1 MEMKQ
6 WDTICSVCNRICG
19 YVGLCEVCG
28 RSMGVKHMYIRKTRS
43 MDDDPTPIAHY
54 TCQDCDGTAIDA
66 FYTPDFV
73 PVNTVQGKGPA
84 MATNNPLETLTKAV
98 QVISSNPNITDDELV
113 QLLGL
118 DGPASAQ
125 DIRQKVL
132 SILHPNGNGQAPSN
146 PAADYVSGMAK
157 AMKRTRQATASRGSG
172 VLGSLMNFFRGNDD
186 GAASAPVRAPRR
198 PAAPGSA
205 SASVVDGETYE
216 DDMIDEPQRNT
227 HFERYRTLI
236 DSFDE
241 DRETFLEKVIRW
253 LLLLLA
259 YALPIIVAYAMG
271 KEIGD
276 AYGGKF
282 DMNDGWSLGTHVVAM
297 AGEFALTM
305 MTFSAASALRKSST
319 DKSYTSKFISSVVA
333 FLLFAV
339 ASGLAQWFIASG
351 HIKTVDLTGHANISG
366 FAALVFRV
374 AMVPGVDVAA
384 LLFLAVMNF
393 KSLKKFVADQR
404 IRAQAI
410 RDLNEAELE
419 IQRAQST
426 ARRRESEEQQ
436 DLEQKEQRN
445 AVWLEMDRMNAQ
457 NMIADAKRRALPPGT
472 IVTPDTTEDTNTGNE
487 RIRIRRP
494 GTN

>member
-1 MEMKQ
+1 MN
-6 WDTICSVCNRICG
+6 V
-19 YVGLCEVCG
+19 
-28 RSMGVKHMYIRKTRS
+28 RSWLANKL
-43 MDDDPTPIAHY
+43 
-54 TCQDCDGTAIDA
+54 
-66 FYTPDFV
+66 V
-73 PVNTVQGKGPA
+73 P
-84 MATNNPLETLTKAV
+84 
-98 QVISSNPNITDDELV
+98 
-113 QLLGL
+113 
-118 DGPASAQ
+118 
-125 DIRQKVL
+125 
-132 SILHPNGNGQAPSN
+132 
-146 PAADYVSGMAK
+146 
-157 AMKRTRQATASRGSG
+157 
-172 VLGSLMNFFRGNDD
+172 
-186 GAASAPVRAPRR
+186 GAAAPMVN
-198 PAAPGSA
+198 
-205 SASVVDGETYE
+205 GETFE
-216 DDMIDEPQRNT
+216 DDMHDEPKLPQQNK
-227 HFERYRTLI
+227 HLERYRTLI

-241 DRETFLEKVIRW
+241 DRETSLEKVLRW
-253 LLLLLA
+253 FLLLLA
-259 YALPIIVAYAMG
+259 YALPLIVAYAMG

-351 HIKTVDLTGHANISG
+351 HIKTVDTLGHANISG

-419 IQRAQST
+419 IERAQST
-426 ARRRESEEQQ
+426 ARRREMEEQQ
-436 DLEQKEQRN
+436 DIEQKEQRN

-457 NMIADAKRRALPPGT
+457 NMIADAQRRALPAPPPT
-472 IVTPDTTEDTNTGNE
+472 IITPDEETNNGTE
-487 RIRIRRP
+487 RSKVRRLQQ
-494 GTN
+494 N

>member
-1 MEMKQ
+1 
-6 WDTICSVCNRICG
+6 
-19 YVGLCEVCG
+19 
-28 RSMGVKHMYIRKTRS
+28 
-43 MDDDPTPIAHY
+43 
-54 TCQDCDGTAIDA
+54 
-66 FYTPDFV
+66 
-73 PVNTVQGKGPA
+73 
-84 MATNNPLETLTKAV
+84 MATNTPQEDKLQTAFEAV
-98 QVISSNPNITDDELV
+98 SSNPTITDEELA

-118 DGPASAQ
+118 ERPASARFWKLKAQ
-125 DIRQKVL
+125 ELIQFQHKAA
-132 SILHPNGNGQAPSN
+132 AP
-146 PAADYVSGMAK
+146 PAPF
-157 AMKRTRQATASRGSG
+157 SRGSG
-172 VLGSLMNFFRGNDD
+172 LSGLFGSLMNVFQGNNDT
-186 GAASAPVRAPRR
+186 GSSSAPVRLPRR
-198 PAAPGSA
+198 PVAPGSSGA
-205 SASVVDGETYE
+205 LVNAETYE
-216 DDMIDEPQRNT
+216 DDMMEDRLPTQPNT
-227 HFERYRTLI
+227 HFERYRNLI

-241 DRETFLEKVIRW
+241 DRETFLEKVLRW
-253 LLLLLA
+253 FLLLLA

-305 MTFSAASALRKSST
+305 MTFSAASALRKSAT
-319 DKSYTSKFISSVVA
+319 DKSYTPKFISSVVA

-351 HIKTVDLTGHANISG
+351 HIKTVDLSGHANVSG
-366 FAALVFRV
+366 FAALIFRV

-436 DLEQKEQRN
+436 DIEMKEQRN
-445 AVWLEMDRMNAQ
+445 GVWLEMDRMNAQ
-457 NMIADAKRRALPPGT
+457 HMIADAQRRALPPPSPTT
-472 IVTPDTTEDTNTGNE
+472 ITPELPEDSNSGSE
-487 RIRIRRP
+487 RVRIRRP
-494 GTN
+494 GNS

>member
-1 MEMKQ
+1 
-6 WDTICSVCNRICG
+6 
-19 YVGLCEVCG
+19 
-28 RSMGVKHMYIRKTRS
+28 
-43 MDDDPTPIAHY
+43 
-54 TCQDCDGTAIDA
+54 
-66 FYTPDFV
+66 
-73 PVNTVQGKGPA
+73 
-84 MATNNPLETLTKAV
+84 MATNTPQEDKLEQAFEAVSNNPD
-98 QVISSNPNITDDELV
+98 ITDEELA

-118 DGPASAQ
+118 TRPASARFWKLKAQ
-125 DIRQKVL
+125 ELIN
-132 SILHPNGNGQAPSN
+132 LHNSKNA
-146 PAADYVSGMAK
+146 PAAKVFTPWSLLAGFESLLKNPFQRDENN
-157 AMKRTRQATASRGSG
+157 GS
-172 VLGSLMNFFRGNDD
+172 
-186 GAASAPVRAPRR
+186 ASAPVRVPRR

-205 SASVVDGETYE
+205 GAMVNAETYE
-216 DDMIDEPQRNT
+216 DDMTEDTPLPQKNT

-259 YALPIIVAYAMG
+259 YALPIVVAYAMG

-282 DMNDGWSLGTHVVAM
+282 DINDGWSLGTHVVAM

-305 MTFSAASALRKSST
+305 MTFSAASALRKSAT
-319 DKSYTSKFISSVVA
+319 DKSYTPKFISSVVA

-351 HIKTVDLTGHANISG
+351 HIKTVDLSGHANISG
-366 FAALVFRV
+366 FAALIFRV
-374 AMVPGVDVAA
+374 AMVPGVDIAA

-419 IQRAQST
+419 IERAQST
-426 ARRRESEEQQ
+426 ARRRELEEQQ
-436 DLEQKEQRN
+436 DIEQKEQRN

-457 NMIADAKRRALPPGT
+457 HMIADAQRRALPPPPTT
-472 IVTPDTTEDTNTGNE
+472 IITPDEDTNNGAE
-487 RIRIRRP
+487 RSKVRRLQ
-494 GTN
+494 NN

>member
-1 MEMKQ
+1 MQ
-6 WDTICSVCNRICG
+6 VQPTFQ
-19 YVGLCEVCG
+19 VGDKATWLTPPIRTNADVIIVDFIKVLE
-28 RSMGVKHMYIRKTRS
+28 SGVPYYEIEE
-43 MDDDPTPIAHY
+43 DVPP
-54 TCQDCDGTAIDA
+54 GTVVHAVRLYA
-66 FYTPDFV
+66 EETELV
-73 PVNTVQGKGPA
+73 PRQQGKGPA
-84 MATNNPLETLTKAV
+84 MAMNYSIETLTKAV
-98 QVISSNPNITDDELV
+98 QVISSNPAITDDELV
-113 QLLGL
+113 HLLGL
-118 DGPASAQ
+118 DGLASAQ

-132 SILHPNGNGQAPSN
+132 SIIHPSGTSPSASN
-146 PAADYVSGMAK
+146 PATEYVSGLAQ
-157 AMKRTRQATASRGSG
+157 ALRRKRQVTSSHGSG
-172 VLGSLMNFFRGNDD
+172 VFGSLKNFFQGNDD
-186 GAASAPVRAPRR
+186 TASAPVRVPHR

-205 SASVVDGETYE
+205 GAMVNAETYE
-216 DDMIDEPQRNT
+216 DDMTEDTPLPQKNT

-319 DKSYTSKFISSVVA
+319 DKSYTPKFISSVVA

-351 HIKTVDLTGHANISG
+351 HIKTVDLSGHANISG

-436 DLEQKEQRN
+436 DIEMKEQRN
-445 AVWLEMDRMNAQ
+445 GVWLEMDRMNAQ
-457 NMIADAKRRALPPGT
+457 HMIADAQRRALPAPPSTIITPEEDANNGT
-472 IVTPDTTEDTNTGNE
+472 E
-487 RIRIRRP
+487 RSKVRRIQ
-494 GTN
+494 NN

>member
-1 MEMKQ
+1 
-6 WDTICSVCNRICG
+6 
-19 YVGLCEVCG
+19 
-28 RSMGVKHMYIRKTRS
+28 
-43 MDDDPTPIAHY
+43 
-54 TCQDCDGTAIDA
+54 
-66 FYTPDFV
+66 
-73 PVNTVQGKGPA
+73 

-98 QVISSNPNITDDELV
+98 QAVSNNPNITDEELI

-125 DIRQKVL
+125 DLRQKAL
-132 SILHPNGNGQAPSN
+132 SLISPQSNQAAS
-146 PAADYVSGMAK
+146 
-157 AMKRTRQATASRGSG
+157 SRGSG
-172 VLGSLMNFFRGNDD
+172 LLGFLMNFFQGSDD
-186 GAASAPVRAPRR
+186 NGSSSAPVRLPRR

-205 SASVVDGETYE
+205 GAMVNAETYE
-216 DDMIDEPQRNT
+216 DDMIEPSPQPNT
-227 HFERYRTLI
+227 HFERYRNLI

-241 DRETFLEKVIRW
+241 DRETFLEKVLRW
-253 LLLLLA
+253 FLLLLA

-276 AYGGKF
+276 AYGGVF
-282 DMNDGWSLGTHVVAM
+282 NLNDGWSLGTHVVAM

-319 DKSYTSKFISSVVA
+319 DKSYTPKFISSVVA

-351 HIKTVDLTGHANISG
+351 HISTIDTHGHANISG

-436 DLEQKEQRN
+436 DIEMKEQRN
-445 AVWLEMDRMNAQ
+445 GVWLEMDRMNAQ

-472 IVTPDTTEDTNTGNE
+472 IITPDTTEDSNTGGE
-487 RIRIRRP
+487 RMRIRRP
-494 GTN
+494 GNS

>member
-1 MEMKQ
+1 MN
-6 WDTICSVCNRICG
+6 I
-19 YVGLCEVCG
+19 
-28 RSMGVKHMYIRKTRS
+28 RSWLAQKIAPS
-43 MDDDPTPIAHY
+43 AAPT
-54 TCQDCDGTAIDA
+54 T
-66 FYTPDFV
+66 
-73 PVNTVQGKGPA
+73 PVN
-84 MATNNPLETLTKAV
+84 
-98 QVISSNPNITDDELV
+98 
-113 QLLGL
+113 
-118 DGPASAQ
+118 
-125 DIRQKVL
+125 
-132 SILHPNGNGQAPSN
+132 
-146 PAADYVSGMAK
+146 
-157 AMKRTRQATASRGSG
+157 
-172 VLGSLMNFFRGNDD
+172 
-186 GAASAPVRAPRR
+186 
-198 PAAPGSA
+198 
-205 SASVVDGETYE
+205 GETFE
-216 DDMIDEPQRNT
+216 DDMTEDTPLPQKNT

-259 YALPIIVAYAMG
+259 YALPIVVAYAMG

-305 MTFSAASALRKSST
+305 MTFSAASALRKSAT
-319 DKSYTSKFISSVVA
+319 DKSYTPKFISSVVA

-351 HIKTVDLTGHANISG
+351 HIKTVDLSGHANISG
-366 FAALVFRV
+366 FAALIFRV

-419 IQRAQST
+419 IERAQST
-426 ARRRESEEQQ
+426 ARRRELEEQQ
-436 DLEQKEQRN
+436 DIEQKEQRN

-457 NMIADAKRRALPPGT
+457 HMIADAQRRALPPPPAT
-472 IVTPDTTEDTNTGNE
+472 IVTPDEDTNTGAE
-487 RIRIRRP
+487 RSKVRRLQ
-494 GTN
+494 NN

>member
-1 MEMKQ
+1 MELKQ
-6 WDTICSVCNRICG
+6 WDTICPVCNRICG
-19 YVGLCEVCG
+19 YMGLCEVCR

-43 MDDDPTPIAHY
+43 VDDDPTPIAHY

-73 PVNTVQGKGPA
+73 PVNTSQRKDTSTMNVRSW
-84 MATNNPLETLTKAV
+84 L
-98 QVISSNPNITDDELV
+98 
-113 QLLGL
+113 
-118 DGPASAQ
+118 AS
-125 DIRQKVL
+125 KVV
-132 SILHPNGNGQAPSN
+132 PGA
-146 PAADYVSGMAK
+146 
-157 AMKRTRQATASRGSG
+157 
-172 VLGSLMNFFRGNDD
+172 
-186 GAASAPVRAPRR
+186 AASAPMVN
-198 PAAPGSA
+198 
-205 SASVVDGETYE
+205 GETFE
-216 DDMIDEPQRNT
+216 DDIPDEPTLPQQNK
-227 HFERYRTLI
+227 HLERYRTLI

-305 MTFSAASALRKSST
+305 MTFSAASALRKSAT

-333 FLLFAV
+333 FLLFAI

-366 FAALVFRV
+366 FAALIFRV

-436 DLEQKEQRN
+436 DIEMKEQRN
-445 AVWLEMDRMNAQ
+445 GVWLEMDRMNAQ

-472 IVTPDTTEDTNTGNE
+472 IVTPDATEDTNTGSE
-487 RIRIRRP
+487 RIRIRKL

>member
-1 MEMKQ
+1 MN
-6 WDTICSVCNRICG
+6 V
-19 YVGLCEVCG
+19 
-28 RSMGVKHMYIRKTRS
+28 RSWLASKV
-43 MDDDPTPIAHY
+43 
-54 TCQDCDGTAIDA
+54 
-66 FYTPDFV
+66 V
-73 PVNTVQGKGPA
+73 PGA
-84 MATNNPLETLTKAV
+84 
-98 QVISSNPNITDDELV
+98 
-113 QLLGL
+113 
-118 DGPASAQ
+118 
-125 DIRQKVL
+125 
-132 SILHPNGNGQAPSN
+132 
-146 PAADYVSGMAK
+146 
-157 AMKRTRQATASRGSG
+157 
-172 VLGSLMNFFRGNDD
+172 
-186 GAASAPVRAPRR
+186 AASAPMVN
-198 PAAPGSA
+198 
-205 SASVVDGETYE
+205 GETFE
-216 DDMIDEPQRNT
+216 DDIPDEPTLPQQNK
-227 HFERYRTLI
+227 HLERYRTLI

-305 MTFSAASALRKSST
+305 MTFSAASALRKSAT

-333 FLLFAV
+333 FLLFAI

-366 FAALVFRV
+366 FAALIFRV

-436 DLEQKEQRN
+436 DIEMKEQRN
-445 AVWLEMDRMNAQ
+445 GVWLEMDRMNAQ

-472 IVTPDTTEDTNTGNE
+472 IVTPDATEDTNTGSE
-487 RIRIRRP
+487 RIRIRKL